1 MRALLLLLLIGAL
14 GCAEAAEPSGDADAG
29 AGGEAEV
36 ATGPLSASL
45 ELPDYP
51 YEDNAAVVIDV
62 AALQARADDYCALVG
77 AQADAAAFF
86 LGHMPLE
93 IAAAL
98 AAPDAEAEALPAMLG
113 ALYLSGYYGGLWLR
127 DRVMREGEGSSSGHG
142 GEGGSMPDMFSS
154 LVDGAAHH
162 LEIAQAPDDQ
172 LTEMAGN
179 AVGVLLMLYGYNRGY
194 LEVVLEHPPADVQ
207 ALPALDCP
215 AFMGCTLPGGTP
227 GFLEEARAALPRLAA
242 PPSEAWEDLAGRVD
256 AMSAMAIERGRSTWE
271 GILSDASLDAT
282 DYPLLIDLSGGY
294 LAVSEATVLAS
305 MIGFAEADPQT
316 ARAARRLQAAL
327 TVWSESYFLGLASE
341 AEPGVFPTLRCE
353 LTDAP
358 DPG

>member
-1 MRALLLLLLIGAL
+1 MRSLLLLLLIGAL
-14 GCAEAAEPSGDADAG
+14 GCADTAASSDDGVDGADVS
-29 AGGEAEV
+29 AEV
-36 ATGPLSASL
+36 AIGALSARL

-62 AALQARADDYCALVG
+62 AALRARADDYCALVG

-127 DRVMREGEGSSSGHG
+127 DRVMHDGEGASSGHG
-142 GEGGSMPDMFSS
+142 GDGGSMPDMFSS
-154 LVDGAAHH
+154 LVEGAAHH

-172 LTEMAGN
+172 VTEMAGN

-194 LEVVLEHPPADVQ
+194 LEVVLEHPPADVP

-215 AFMGCTLPGGTP
+215 AFMGCALPGGTP
-227 GFLEEARAALPRLAA
+227 GFLDEARAALPRLDA
-242 PPSEAWEDLAGRVD
+242 PPGEAWEDLAGRVD
-256 AMSAMAIERGRSTWE
+256 AMSALAVERGRSTWE

-294 LAVSEATVLAS
+294 LAVSEATVLDS
-305 MIGFAEADPQT
+305 MIGFAEARPQT

-327 TVWSESYFLGLASE
+327 TVWSESYFLGLASD
-341 AEPGVFPTLRCE
+341 AAPGVFPALSCE
-353 LTDAP
+353 PLSPADA
-358 DPG
+358 G